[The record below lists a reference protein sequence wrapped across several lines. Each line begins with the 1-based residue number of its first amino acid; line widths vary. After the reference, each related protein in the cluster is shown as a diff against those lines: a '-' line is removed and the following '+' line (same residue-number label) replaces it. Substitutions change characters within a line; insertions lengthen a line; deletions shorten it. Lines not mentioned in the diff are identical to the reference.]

1 MVISSVL
8 QRSFLDINWTRRGEL
23 LLMSTIHTYNSVNLA
38 VAVGLSTVL
47 YILMEADYRGDAY
60 VPDLK
65 NSVSCL
71 NTYV

>member
-1 MVISSVL
+1 
-8 QRSFLDINWTRRGEL
+8 
-23 LLMSTIHTYNSVNLA
+23 MSTIHTYNSVNLA
-38 VAVGLSTVL
+38 IAVGLSTVL